1 MKKTMRY
8 LSMAALALVGAM
20 MTGCSSDDFESQPA
34 KNVITVTTTVDLDD
48 NDATRSLSWDG
59 STMNKTFAVGEK
71 LSLKYE
77 KDGGGTAKVE
87 SAALTAGNI
96 TNEGKKATFTFTITD
111 PKSNGA
117 VSYVYPAAMADDN
130 GDPDYTKL
138 ATQDGTL
145 ASIAA
150 NLDLATSAGSMTGTD
165 LPHLALANQ
174 LAICAFTLKDGKGTA
189 DKSDD
194 VDETSNITGM
204 TLNDGTN
211 TYAVTRTAVA
221 GPIYVAIRPTSSANI
236 SYTAT
241 NGVNFYEKNVTNKTY
256 AANHLYPLG
265 LLMTKSYDGL
275 TTPLTFEAKA
285 DGFTVTL
292 TSTLDPLPSLEYSI
306 DGGAWTTYTCNAAT
320 PSVDTGHTIAF
331 RAKTTNG
338 AFADEYNTTSF
349 VCSEACYIY
358 GNIMSLL
365 SKDDF
370 ATATSVPAYAFLQ
383 LFFGNTNISNHPTK
397 ALALPATTLATSCY
411 EGMFMMC
418 SGLTTAPNL
427 PATTLATSCYSSM
440 FLMCSGL
447 TTAPNLPA
455 TTLAASCYNN
465 MFFNCLALTTAPN
478 LPATTLAENCYD
490 NMFSGCTGL
499 VNAPEISAT
508 TLAAHCCAT
517 MFNGCTSLVTGPTL
531 SATTLTDYC
540 YNGMFNGCSS
550 LTSVTCLATDIS
562 ADYCLGGWLVN
573 ATATGTLYVDASMTG
588 ASWGVPGT
596 WSVAAH

>member
-20 MTGCSSDDFESQPA
+20 MTGCSNEEDFQQPEN
-34 KNVITVTTTVDLDD
+34 KSNIVTVTTTVSLAGDE
-48 NDATRSLSWDG
+48 TRAVTAAG
-59 STMNKTFAVGEK
+59 IKTFAVGDRVA
-71 LSLKYE
+71 LKYWNTGI
-77 KDGGGTAKVE
+77 GGSGQWDKALSQV
-87 SAALTAGNI
+87 LTAEDI
-96 TNEGKKATFTFTITD
+96 SADGKTATLTFTL
-111 PKSNGA
+111 SNPEAGGA
-117 VSYVYPAAMADDN
+117 IQYVYPAAMADSY
-130 GDPDYTKL
+130 GQPDYSNL
-138 ATQDGTL
+138 SAQDGTL
-145 ASIAA
+145 TTLSSS
-150 NLDLATSAGSMTGTD
+150 LDLATYSGNLVGTA
-165 LPHLALANQ
+165 LPANVALTNE
-174 LAICAFTLKDGKGTA
+174 LAILAITLKNSDG
-189 DKSDD
+189 SSNI
-194 VDETSNITGM
+194 TSSITGM
-204 TLNDGTN
+204 TLSDGTN
-211 TYAVTRTAVA
+211 NYTVSRSAAA
-221 GPIYVAIRPTSSANI
+221 DPIYVAILPTTSANI
-236 SYTAT
+236 DITAT
-241 NGVNFYEKNVTNKTY
+241 DGTKNYTKSLTGKTY
-256 AANHLYPLG
+256 EASNGYNVSWK
-265 LLMTKSYDGL
+265 MTKTYDGL

-285 DGFTVTL
+285 DGFYVSL
-292 TSTLDPLPSLEYSI
+292 TTGLTDEPSLQYSI
-306 DGGAWTTYTCNAAT
+306 DGGDWTDYVFPLTT
-320 PSVDTGHTIAF
+320 PSVSTGHTISF

-349 VCSEACYIY
+349 ECSEACYIY
-358 GNIMSLL
+358 GNVMSLL

-370 ATATSVPAYAFLQ
+370 ATATSVPAYAFLR
-383 LFFGNTNISNHPTK
+383 LFFMNTNISSHPTK

-447 TTAPNLPA
+447 TTAPNLRA
-455 TTLAASCYNN
+455 TSLAARCYNN
-465 MFFNCLALTTAPN
+465 MFYFCSALTIAPN
-478 LPATTLAENCYD
+478 LPATTLAESCYD

-508 TLAAHCCAT
+508 TLAASCCAT

-562 ADYCLGGWLVN
+562 ADYCLNGWLSG

-588 ASWGVPGT
+588 ASWDVPGT